1 MDINSYI
8 DHAVLK
14 PEMTQKEVKEAIQDG
29 IDFEVNTVCV
39 RPCDIELA
47 VLLCKGTKTRV
58 SCVLDFPYGYGGKE
72 GKAALAEIYAKQ
84 GVEEIDMVM
93 NYGLAKSGE
102 WNRVKDEISAV
113 VKAAHKNNAIVKVIF
128 ETSILNIDQ
137 IKRATQVAIAAKA
150 DFIKTST
157 GFNGEGAT
165 IENVKAMLEAANGR
179 IKVKAS
185 GGIRDINDAKMFIDM
200 GVSRLGVGYS
210 SVKAI
215 CTGEKNRNND
225 TGEY

>member
-1 MDINSYI
+1 MNVNSYL

-47 VLLCKGTKTRV
+47 VSMCKGTKTRV

-72 GKAALAEIYAKQ
+72 GKAALAEIYSKQ
-84 GVEEIDMVM
+84 GAEEIDMVM

-102 WNRVKDEISAV
+102 WDRVEDEISAV
-113 VKAAHKNNAIVKVIF
+113 VKAAHKNNSIVKVIF
-128 ETSILNIDQ
+128 ETSMLNIDQ
-137 IKRATQVAIAAKA
+137 IKRATEVAIAANA
-150 DFIKTST
+150 DFVKTST

-165 IENVKAMLEAANGR
+165 HEGVKAMIETANGR

-200 GVSRLGVGYS
+200 GVNRLGVGYS

-215 CTGEKNRNND
+215 CTGGKNKDNNSC
-225 TGEY
+225 EY